1 MKPLS
6 DYYKNKLSLDFYREA
21 DVCNVAKQLLGKVL
35 ITYFDNVLTAGRI
48 VETEAYNGIVDKASH
63 AYGGR
68 LTSRTQVM
76 YESGGIAYVYLC
88 YGIHHLFNV
97 VTNEASVPHAVLI
110 RGIEPVYGTAT
121 MMDRCKKTKF
131 DYSIGRGPGNVT
143 KALSIN
149 VQHTGSTLLQ
159 SSMFIADDGWQ
170 ISKNSI
176 IATPRIGVDYAAE
189 DALLPYR
196 FFIKD
201 NKHVTKSPLNKV
213 IAKT

>member
-6 DYYKNKLSLDFYREA
+6 DYYKNKLALDFYRQA
-21 DVCNVAKQLLGKVL
+21 DVCKVAKQLLGKVL
-35 ITYFDNVLTAGRI
+35 VTCFDNTLTAGRI

-76 YESGGIAYVYLC
+76 YKSGGIAYVYLC

-110 RGIEPVYGTAT
+110 RGIEPIYGIEQ
-121 MMDRCKKTKF
+121 MLQRFKKIKF
-131 DYSIGRGPGNVT
+131 DHSIGRGPGNVS
-143 KALSIN
+143 KALDIK
-149 VQHTGSTLLQ
+149 VDHTGTSLLER
-159 SSMFIADDGWQ
+159 SLFIADDGW
-170 ISKNSI
+170 KTPKTNI

-196 FFIKD
+196 FVLKG
-201 NKHVTKSPLNKV
+201 NPHVTKSPFNNGVTK
-213 IAKT
+213 I